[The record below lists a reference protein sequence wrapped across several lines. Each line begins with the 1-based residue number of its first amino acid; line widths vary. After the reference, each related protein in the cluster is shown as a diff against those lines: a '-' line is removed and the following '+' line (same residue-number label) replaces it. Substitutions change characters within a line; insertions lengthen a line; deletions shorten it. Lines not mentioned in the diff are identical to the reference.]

1 MNERG
6 GAKPPLSWS
15 YISKYVGKEFILA
28 VVVCNFMDD
37 YYLCIVAEAPFFL
50 NHEELQ
56 TNTVYIRAVP
66 AHLCRGGFCRCLCFY
81 DNKCGCC

>member
-37 YYLCIVAEAPFFL
+37 YYLCIVAEAPFF
-50 NHEELQ
+50 
-56 TNTVYIRAVP
+56 
-66 AHLCRGGFCRCLCFY
+66 
-81 DNKCGCC
+81 